1 MEQKKNKLSN
11 ILFIALI
18 VLFIIPQTRA
28 FIQVNL
34 QKLIVAVSP
43 FGPEAIAKKDQVVL
57 TPFDYKLS
65 TLDGVAINNPVGK
78 GKVTFIS
85 YWATWCPPCIA
96 EIPSLEELYNDY
108 GNKINFLFI
117 TNEDP
122 ERVKRF
128 LDKKELNI
136 PAVLPRMD
144 IPEPLFERSIPTNY
158 VIDKMGSIVL
168 KEQGAADWNSQEV
181 RDLLD
186 ALLL

>member
-1 MEQKKNKLSN
+1 MGQKKNKLSN
-11 ILFIALI
+11 ILFIGLI
-18 VLFIIPQTRA
+18 TLFIIPQTRT

-43 FGPEAIAKKDQVVL
+43 FGPEAIAKKDQVIL
-57 TPFDYKLS
+57 APFDYKLS
-65 TLDGVAINNPVGK
+65 TLDDVAINTPVGK

-117 TNEDP
+117 TNENS

-128 LDKKELNI
+128 LDKKGLNI
-136 PAVLPRMD
+136 PAVLPRMNM
-144 IPEPLFERSIPTNY
+144 PETLFERSIPTNY
-158 VIDKMGSIVL
+158 IIDKKGSIVL
-168 KEQGAADWNSQEV
+168 KEHGAADWNSQEI

-186 ALLL
+186 TLLL